1 MMEFEES
8 DAAII
13 TVRALSTR
21 LHKKCF
27 QNLFE
32 NKSMIEIVIERA
44 KKIGCKLIL
53 ATSSSIEDNDL
64 EEIAKKYQIL
74 CFRGSLKNKIHRWYN
89 CFNKFN
95 LKNAAIIDADDPSF
109 SFSTLNRALKQI
121 KKTKAEIFFSS
132 KKLMPGFI
140 TYGFNYKGI
149 EKMFQQA
156 KEEGL
161 DTDIIDVFIQRAK
174 LKSTT
179 IEPLKNEI
187 FHNQIRLTV
196 DYKEDVLFYRKLF
209 EKISYLSES
218 SELLEIIKKSNIS
231 EINWFRHKEFL
242 NNQKIFNINVLSD
255 K

>member
-74 CFRGSLKNKIHRWYN
+74 CFRGSLKI
-89 CFNKFN
+89 KFIDGIIVLTN
-95 LKNAAIIDADDPSF
+95 LI
-109 SFSTLNRALKQI
+109 
-121 KKTKAEIFFSS
+121 
-132 KKLMPGFI
+132 
-140 TYGFNYKGI
+140 
-149 EKMFQQA
+149 
-156 KEEGL
+156 
-161 DTDIIDVFIQRAK
+161 
-174 LKSTT
+174 
-179 IEPLKNEI
+179 
-187 FHNQIRLTV
+187 
-196 DYKEDVLFYRKLF
+196 
-209 EKISYLSES
+209 
-218 SELLEIIKKSNIS
+218 
-231 EINWFRHKEFL
+231 
-242 NNQKIFNINVLSD
+242 
-255 K
+255 